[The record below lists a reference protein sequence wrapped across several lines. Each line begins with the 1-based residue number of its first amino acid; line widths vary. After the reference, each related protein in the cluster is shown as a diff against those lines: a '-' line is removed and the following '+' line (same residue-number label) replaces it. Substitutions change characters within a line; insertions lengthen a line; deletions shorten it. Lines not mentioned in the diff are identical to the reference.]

1 MNEQDAKER
10 QIEDGDMVRVLN
22 DRGECELIV
31 SVGQNVLSG
40 VVVSQGLWADQKAKT
55 FGEWPHT

>member
-10 QIEDGDMVRVLN
+10 KIEDGDMVRVLN
-22 DRGECELIV
+22 DRGECELVV

-40 VVVSQGLWADQKAKT
+40 VVVSQGLWADQKAKSI
-55 FGEWPHT
+55 